1 MPRAHRYFLPNHV
14 WHLTHRRHEKAFLLR
29 FVRDRE
35 RYLHWLFEAKK
46 RFSLRVL
53 NYMVTS
59 NHVHLLVGDTGEG
72 VISRSMQLAAG
83 AHRAGLQPAQGS
95 RGCLLRGLA
104 WSDPNTHAEDTPV
117 TSSGGSEV
125 KEYGYVQG
133 RQVGVKAITSP

>member
-14 WHLTHRRHEKAFLLR
+14 WHLTHRCHEKAFLLR
-29 FVRDRE
+29 FARDRE

-59 NHVHLLVGDTGEG
+59 NHVHLLMGDTGES

-83 AHRAGLQPAQGS
+83 RTAQDYN
-95 RGCLLRGLA
+95 RR
-104 WSDPNTHAEDTPV
+104 
-117 TSSGGSEV
+117 
-125 KEYGYVQG
+125 KG
-133 RQVGVKAITSP
+133 REGAFCEA